1 MAIWPWTN
9 HLTSPIRLNF
19 LIYEMEIMMYLYHRV
34 LVKLNE
40 ELLKALSP
48 VSSILG
54 IG

>member
-9 HLTSPIRLNF
+9 YLTSPRLNF
-19 LIYEMEIMMYLYHRV
+19 LICEMEKMMYLYHGV

-40 ELLKALSP
+40 KLLKALSP
-48 VSSILG
+48 VSSVVG